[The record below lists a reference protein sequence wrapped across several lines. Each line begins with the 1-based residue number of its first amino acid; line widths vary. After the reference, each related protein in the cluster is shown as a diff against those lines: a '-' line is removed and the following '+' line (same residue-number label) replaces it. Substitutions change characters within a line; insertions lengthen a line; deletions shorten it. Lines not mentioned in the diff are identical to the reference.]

1 MIKKNP
7 ATFYEQYSWA
17 ARGNQSVA
25 RYQIGFNEIAK
36 ESEPKNTAA
45 ALCLHFCDGIY
56 ITQHDIILAKT
67 QI

>member
-1 MIKKNP
+1 M
-7 ATFYEQYSWA
+7 
-17 ARGNQSVA
+17 ARH
-25 RYQIGFNEIAK
+25 QIGFNEIAK

-45 ALCLHFCDGIY
+45 VLCLHFCDGIY